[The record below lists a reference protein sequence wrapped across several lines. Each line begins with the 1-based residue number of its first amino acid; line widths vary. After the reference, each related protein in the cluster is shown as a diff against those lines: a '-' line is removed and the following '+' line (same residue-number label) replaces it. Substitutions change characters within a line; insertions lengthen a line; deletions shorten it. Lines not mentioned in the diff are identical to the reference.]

1 MKIQESLALI
11 LGTLLVFIQPVVGLF
26 FLTLLFMLID
36 TFYAVYATVK
46 LNGWGEF
53 SSRKLSDIIVKGV
66 IYGSGIMVSHMIDV
80 FILKDSLFFGIPP
93 IAAKATTFVI
103 LFIEGKS
110 IDETRMKLGKK
121 SFFVMLREWIN
132 KGKRFKQDVNELM

>member
-26 FLTLLFMLID
+26 ILTLFFMLID
-36 TFYAVYATVK
+36 TFYAVYAVIK
-46 LNGWGEF
+46 LEGW
-53 SSRKLSDIIVKGV
+53 SKVTSRRGGDIIVKGV
-66 IYGSGIMVSHMIDV
+66 IYGSGVMVSHMIDV

-93 IAAKATTFVI
+93 IAARATTVI
-103 LFIEGKS
+103 IILIEGKS

>member
-1 MKIQESLALI
+1 MKIQESITLI
-11 LGTLLVFIQPVVGLF
+11 LGTFLVFIQPVVGLF
-26 FLTLLFMLID
+26 FLTLFFMLID
-36 TFYAVYATVK
+36 TFYAVYTV
-46 LNGWGEF
+46 
-53 SSRKLSDIIVKGV
+53 RKLEGWSKVTSRRGGDIFVKGR
-66 IYGSGIMVSHMIDV
+66 IYGSSILVSHMIDV

>member
-26 FLTLLFMLID
+26 FLTLLFMLVD
-36 TFYAVYATVK
+36 TFYAVYAV
-46 LNGWGEF
+46 
-53 SSRKLSDIIVKGV
+53 RKLEGWSKVTSRRGGDIFVKGR
-66 IYGSGIMVSHMIDV
+66 IYGSSILVSHMIDV